1 MTARLFFAF
10 HAIVGTAFYVTSEK
24 PLWST
29 ALVVAFIGFAGLALS
44 RREAT
49 MTWEHPNPDDDYV
62 ESQAIAYDDA
72 FIQHQRDA
80 LRQMD
85 NEDDPTD

>member
-10 HAIVGTAFYVTSEK
+10 HAVAGMAFYVASEK

-29 ALVVAFIGFAGLALS
+29 ALVVAFIGFAGLALA
-44 RREAT
+44 RKEAT
-49 MTWEHPNPDDDYV
+49 MTWEHPNPDDDYD

-72 FIQHQRDA
+72 FIRHQRDA
-80 LRQMD
+80 LQAD
-85 NEDDPTD
+85 TD